1 MKQKALSLSSS
12 LLHAIHLRF
21 KTRHSDDRKAGALA
35 RSISLRLKMMQWVQ
49 TPGEIYLTSVV
60 GLLRWIRL
68 VRAFLRRRRMQ
79 RALGL

>member
-1 MKQKALSLSSS
+1 MLYTCDSKQGIAMTGKQAPSLAPSVSGRVS
-12 LLHAIHLRF
+12 Q
-21 KTRHSDDRKAGALA
+21 
-35 RSISLRLKMMQWVQ
+35 MMQWVQ
-49 TPGEIYLTSVV
+49 TPGEIYLTSVA

>member
-1 MKQKALSLSSS
+1 M
-12 LLHAIHLRF
+12 H
-21 KTRHSDDRKAGALA
+21 DRKAGALA

-49 TPGEIYLTSVV
+49 TPGEIYLTSVA

>member
-1 MKQKALSLSSS
+1 MLYTCDSKQGIAMTGKQAPSLAPSCN
-12 LLHAIHLRF
+12 
-21 KTRHSDDRKAGALA
+21 
-35 RSISLRLKMMQWVQ
+35 LRLKMMQWVQ
-49 TPGEIYLTSVV
+49 TPGEIYLTSVA